1 MRNKDTRENLFTNPL
16 FVNLLLLVINLFLF
30 LFKLIISSLSGSLA
44 LQADAFDNLTD
55 IIMVLAAV
63 VGIIYS
69 KRKPNKQ
76 FPYGYYKIENI
87 ISLIISIIIFFTAY
101 NIIITSFSDIFDFIA
116 GHQKQIIITPMIFLF
131 LIISLLISFFST
143 LYLKIVGKQTKS
155 PILQS
160 QATEKLYD
168 NLISSSVIIG
178 FISAIFGINL
188 ADSIIS
194 LVIVVV
200 LIKGGYDIFITS
212 TKTLLDA
219 VIDFDKRN
227 ELHSMIKDFP
237 TVKEIENLEIRSY
250 GQYIFLE
257 VIIELN
263 KELYLHQIELLEK
276 AITTKVKTEFP
287 RIFKI
292 IIIPKTQP
300 KEIIKVATP
309 LLDENDLNS
318 KISDHFGEAPFFS
331 IMEIQE
337 EKNNF
342 RLIANH
348 IYKNPFIH
356 EEKRKGILISEWL
369 LKEKIDK
376 LYLKKKL
383 NKGPK
388 LILENSL
395 VQMIITEL
403 ETLAMIAELESQ
415 NETF

>member
-1 MRNKDTRENLFTNPL
+1 MKNNKTRERFFTNPL
-16 FVNLLLLVINLFLF
+16 FVNLLLLVVNSFLF
-30 LFKLIISSLSGSLA
+30 LFKLIISNLSGSLA

-69 KRKPNKQ
+69 KRKPNKH

-101 NIIITSFSDIFDFIA
+101 NIIITSFSEIFNFIA
-116 GHQKQIIITPMIFLF
+116 GFPKQILITPMIFLF
-131 LIISLLISFFST
+131 LVISLLISFFST
-143 LYLKIVGKQTKS
+143 IYLKLIGKKTKS

-168 NLISSSVIIG
+168 NFISSSVIIG

-188 ADSIIS
+188 VDSIIS
-194 LVIVVV
+194 LVIVVL
-200 LIKGGYDIFITS
+200 LIKGGYDIFLTS

-227 ELHSMIKDFP
+227 ELHDIIKDFP
-237 TVKEIENLEIRSY
+237 TVKEIKNLEIRSY

-257 VIIELN
+257 IVIELI
-263 KELYLHQIELLEK
+263 KELNLQQIELLEN
-276 AITTKVKTEFP
+276 AISAKVKAEFP

-300 KEIIKVATP
+300 KEIKKVATP
-309 LLDENDLNS
+309 LIDDIGLDS
-318 KISDHFGEAPFFS
+318 TISDHFGESLFFS
-331 IMEIQE
+331 IMKIKE
-337 EKNNF
+337 ENNKF
-342 RLIANH
+342 KLIENQ
-348 IYKNPFIH
+348 IYENPFIH

-376 LYLKKKL
+376 LYLKKDL

-388 LILENSL
+388 LILENGYHEISC
-395 VQMIITEL
+395 QAI
-403 ETLAMIAELESQ
+403 
-415 NETF
+415 